1 MDEQKIKE
9 IEKRTIDEVEWRVE
23 KDDGKPIKL
32 IGYAAIFNVLSL
44 PMMYFRERILKGAFT
59 KSLKR
64 GDDVRALVDHDSSKL
79 IGRRS
84 SGTLKV
90 TEDKKGLKAEIDLP
104 NTTVAKDVTELI
116 ERGDLT
122 GMSIGFRTISDRW
135 HIEDEQEVR
144 ELVEIELRDVSVVT
158 FPAYPDTDVAVRS
171 HELWQQEQENRAES
185 LKAIPYSR
193 HGDSAKQKEDVA
205 WDGGAE
211 TKKADTKQ
219 LAKMCL
225 FEDTKNK
232 DTKGAYKGPHHTA
245 DGNKVNWN
253 GVRAAM
259 AALMGARGGFGG
271 VSKDELKKGYNHLV
285 KHYKQFDKKPPE
297 FKSRSIDIARRRLDL
312 AEME

>member
-1 MDEQKIKE
+1 MEKQKAKE
-9 IEKRTIDEVEWRVE
+9 IEIRTIDDVEWRVE
-23 KDDGKPIKL
+23 KDDGKATKL
-32 IGYAAIFNVLSL
+32 TGYAALFNVLSL
-44 PMMYFRERILKGAFT
+44 PMMCFQERILKGAFT
-59 KSLKR
+59 KSLKA
-64 GDDVRALVDHDSSKL
+64 GDDVRALVDHNPSSL
-79 IGRRS
+79 LGRRS

-90 TEDKKGLKAEIDLP
+90 TEDKKGLLAEIELP

-122 GMSIGFRTISDRW
+122 GMSIGFKTVSDRW
-135 HIEDEQEVR
+135 HIEDEQEIR
-144 ELVEIELRDVSVVT
+144 ELIEVKLFDVSIAT
-158 FPAYPDTDVAVRS
+158 FPAYPDTDIAIRS
-171 HELWQQEQENRAES
+171 HESWQHDQENRAQS

-193 HGDSAKQKEDVA
+193 HGDSAKQKEDVS

-211 TKKADTKQ
+211 TKKADTEQ

-225 FEDTKNK
+225 FEDTKDK
-232 DTKGAYKGPHHTA
+232 DAKGAYKGPHHTA

-297 FKSRSIDIARRRLDL
+297 FKSRSLDIAQRRLQL
-312 AEME
+312 AEIE